1 MKAAL
6 VAILIGFHC
15 LSSLDGYISFFRIPF
30 NAWNQ
35 KHLLKKSTWRSSQRQ
50 VDEETGLSTGSDET
64 LNSTAPL
71 DLSFPSTNDSSG
83 YDSIRPYTS
92 SRNMS
97 RVWGRTKSGQEFYR
111 IYPFPHLGLQIL
123 YDNNNYYSGT
133 YGNIFWQQNADQ
145 VLIHY
150 PLNDS
155 IVKSDIECHFDYL
168 LCEIKIANQ
177 RVFTFKPFEKV
188 WPDGCFWTI
197 ELDKDNNRYLTI
209 DLDKRLKFSNWRGL
223 FRDISDNEF
232 DNLDL
237 RSKLLMKLHHL
248 KQQGKLEDKYLR
260 FKTLEE
266 MLDDEELVNL
276 LLDEMDKEEKHKIE
290 ERNKVYEMIG
300 ANKQKDPEGMHPMDA
315 AMMQRAWKKQ
325 QETGS
330 NLTYVDEEGYEGEED
345 ENVPLP
351 EKPLTEE
358 EERDLEERMERR
370 AKELFEAGDEPF
382 SPENVAAAA
391 AAADDLPSSA
401 TENNL
406 ESLLAEEKLEK
417 EKEPSIH

>member
-15 LSSLDGYISFFRIPF
+15 LSPLDGYISFFRIPF

-35 KHLLKKSTWRSSQRQ
+35 KNLLKKSTWRSSQQQ
-50 VDEETGLSTGSDET
+50 VDEETGSLNLSTANDGT
-64 LNSTAPL
+64 LNSTAQL
-71 DLSFPSTNDSSG
+71 TSFSSTNDSSG
-83 YDSIRPYTS
+83 YDSIRPYAS

-111 IYPFPHLGLQIL
+111 IYPFAHLGLQIL

-133 YGNIFWQQNADQ
+133 YGNIFWQQNAEQ

-155 IVKSDIECHFDYL
+155 VVKSDIECHFDYL

-209 DLDKRLKFSNWRGL
+209 DLDKRMKFSNWRGL

-260 FKTLEE
+260 FKSLEE
-266 MLDDEELVNL
+266 MMEDEELVNL
-276 LLDEMDKEEKHKIE
+276 LLDEMDKEEKQKIE

-330 NLTYVDEEGYEGEED
+330 NLTYVDEEGCEGEED
-345 ENVPLP
+345 EDISLP
-351 EKPLTEE
+351 EKLPTEE
-358 EERDLEERMERR
+358 EQRDLEERMELR
-370 AKELFEAGDEPF
+370 AKELFDSGEEPF
-382 SPENVAAAA
+382 SPEDVAS
-391 AAADDLPSSA
+391 ADIPSSA

-406 ESLLAEEKLEK
+406 EPLLAEEKP